1 LLYVYGFVAPPARL
15 PDVRGIG
22 DAELRAESLDGLE
35 AIVSEHETT
44 VDPSEAAVLAHARV
58 VDAIGQAND
67 GVLPARFGGVHT
79 DAATLRSSLAGRADL
94 HTALD
99 RVRGRVE
106 LAVRVLGDPDE
117 PARRASGAEYMRT
130 RLEQR
135 HRSEER
141 ADAVHAPLAALASAA
156 TSTVGATPRLLL
168 SSAYLVE
175 RGRVDEFRRE
185 VAALQ
190 SRHPELGIVCTGPWP
205 PYSFATA
212 EREAS

>member
-1 LLYVYGFVAPPARL
+1 MLYVYGFVAAPAHL
-15 PDVRGIG
+15 PDVGGIG

-35 AIVSEHETT
+35 AIVSEHATA

-58 VDAIGQAND
+58 VDAIAEAND
-67 GVLPARFGGVHT
+67 GVLPARFGGLHT
-79 DAATLRSSLAGRADL
+79 DATTLRSSLAGRADL
-94 HTALD
+94 RAALD

-106 LAVRVLGDPDE
+106 LAVRVLGDADE
-117 PARRASGAEYMRT
+117 PARPASGAEYMRA

-135 HRSEER
+135 RRSEDR
-141 ADAVHAPLAALASAA
+141 AGAVHAPLAALASAA

-185 VAALQ
+185 VAVLQ
-190 SRHPELGIVCTGPWP
+190 ARHPELGIVCTGPWP